1 MITIDSRRCGAGK
14 THGKNG
20 TINRIKYNRAANENS
35 LIVLPSIK
43 LVDKYAEN
51 FSRSFKITS
60 DVTVNVQAE
69 LQKAITE
76 MYDVVIITHAAFLQ
90 SEITPSLKRNY
101 HLIIDE
107 AFDPWRFHDY
117 TQEKK
122 DQIFDWNKLV
132 YSNISWQEPEYSTV
146 MFDDMLTNSVT
157 RKSTFIRDISSRNWV
172 NFINTESLNKM
183 LDERQFKINIIQ
195 ELDPMLLSDWE
206 SVHVACAMFE
216 KTFMHMWF
224 KKHKIRFTI
233 TEAFEK
239 HKETLNVYYPD
250 SGTYEGGWDWSRN
263 KKTTMAWLHTEFK
276 DHFSKTIGDT
286 KYLRLKN
293 NIDVRHNEWETSC
306 PHNAAG
312 SNDYKEIESVVLE
325 SALNPSPEMGKWL
338 QDIADTYLNQD
349 QDKGVYAARTGYTY
363 YQVLMRCCLR
373 KNLPADVYVI
383 DRRAVSQ
390 LCDYFD
396 NVNLCDWIPTTPK
409 TYIPKQQPLT
419 SAERVKAKRLRDK
432 YPEKYAGLKSREILD
447 SIKK

>member
-20 TINRIKYNRAANENS
+20 TIDMIKDNISVNENT

-43 LVDKYAEN
+43 LVDEYAKN

-60 DVTVNVQAE
+60 DVTSNVQAE
-69 LQKAITE
+69 LQTAVTE
-76 MYDVVIITHAAFLQ
+76 TYDVVIITHAAFLQ

-157 RKSTFIRDISSRNWV
+157 QKSTFIRDISSRNWV
-172 NFINTESLNKM
+172 NFINTESLNEM
-183 LDERQFKINIIQ
+183 LNERQFRINIIQ
-195 ELDPMLLSDWE
+195 ELDPMLLSDWS
-206 SVHVACAMFE
+206 SVHVAAAMFE

-233 TEAFEK
+233 TEAFEM
-239 HKETLNVYYPD
+239 HEETINIHYPD
-250 SGTYEGGWDWSRN
+250 DGDGGWDWSRN

-276 DHFSKTIGDT
+276 NHFSKTIGDT

-293 NIDVRHNEWETSC
+293 NIDVRCSQHEKTC

-312 SNDYKEIESVVLE
+312 INDYSEIESVVLE

-338 QDIADTYLNQD
+338 QDIADNHLPKEDRKNA
-349 QDKGVYAARTGYTY
+349 VFAARTGYTY

-383 DRRAVSQ
+383 DKRAVRQ
-390 LCDYFD
+390 LVLYFE
-396 NVNLCDWIPTTPK
+396 NFELCDWIPTTPR

-419 SAERVKAKRLRDK
+419 SAERVKAKRLKDR